1 MLKATLLP
9 LAIILVT
16 ATYCQSSQSVK
27 LVPYSLVAKIVGRMH
42 GEEEDYAITVGRTI
56 YLSCS
61 KEDFLSD
68 TPWVR
73 HEVTHVL
80 QYKKFGIL
88 EFAKRY
94 LFSAIFY
101 HNYRKIPFEKEA
113 ILAEGNKPR
122 RDKSARPEKASIS
135 MSTY

>member
-1 MLKATLLP
+1 MLKATLLS
-9 LAIILVT
+9 LSIIMGT
-16 ATYCQSSQSVK
+16 ASYSQSVK
-27 LVPYSLVAKIVGRMH
+27 LVPYNLLAKIAGRMH
-42 GEEEDYAITVGRTI
+42 GEEEDYAVTIGKTI

-73 HEVTHVL
+73 HEFTHVQ
-80 QYKKFGIL
+80 QYKKYGVL

-101 HNYRKIPFEKEA
+101 RNYRKIPFEKEA
-113 ILAEGNKPR
+113 IAAEGQKPAY
-122 RDKSARPEKASIS
+122 KKPSVS
-135 MSTY
+135 MNSY

>member
-1 MLKATLLP
+1 MSKATLLS
-9 LAIILVT
+9 LAVMIAT
-16 ATYCQSSQSVK
+16 ATYSQSVR
-27 LVPYSLVAKIVGRMH
+27 LVPHSGLAKIVGRMH

-56 YLSCS
+56 FLSCS
-61 KEDFLSD
+61 KDDFLSD

-73 HEVTHVL
+73 HEFTHVQ
-80 QYKKFGIL
+80 QYKKYGIL

-113 ILAEGNKPR
+113 IAAEGPKPVY
-122 RDKSARPEKASIS
+122 KKPSVS
-135 MSTY
+135 MNSY

>member
-1 MLKATLLP
+1 MLKATLFSI
-9 LAIILVT
+9 AIILAT
-16 ATYCQSSQSVK
+16 AAYCQSSQSVK
-27 LVPYSLVAKIVGRMH
+27 LVPNSQVAKIIGRMH
-42 GEEEDYAITVGRTI
+42 GAEEDYAITVGRTI

-73 HEVTHVL
+73 HEFTHVL
-80 QYKKFGIL
+80 QYKRYGIL

-101 HNYRKIPFEKEA
+101 HNDRKIPFEKEA
-113 ILAEGNKPR
+113 ILAEGTKPR
-122 RDKSARPEKASIS
+122 HEKADKGSIS
-135 MSTY
+135 MNSY

>member
-1 MLKATLLP
+1 MIKAALLS
-9 LAIILVT
+9 LCVILVT
-16 ATYCQSSQSVK
+16 ASYAQKVK
-27 LVPYSLVAKIVGRMH
+27 LVPNSRLAKMVGRMK
-42 GEEEDYAITVGRTI
+42 GQEEDYAVTIGKTI

-73 HEVTHVL
+73 HEFTHIQ
-80 QYKKFGIL
+80 QYRKLGVL

-101 HNYRKIPFEKEA
+101 HSYDKIPLEKEA
-113 ILAEGNKPR
+113 ISAEGRKTNPYKQPT
-122 RDKSARPEKASIS
+122 IS
-135 MSTY
+135 MSSY